1 LDESDPTAGKAGDAP
16 IIRPARA
23 GDFESLGR
31 ITAARYGGEPGAHAA
46 ALERFP
52 EGAGEGRSLLL
63 AAEIDG
69 MAVGVGKCRYFARDA
84 DAPPDTGPE
93 GWYLA
98 GVVIDER
105 YRRRGIGRRLTTARL
120 EWIAARADAAY
131 YFTNARNAASI
142 ALHREFGFE
151 EITRR
156 FTLPHATFEGGEGI
170 LFGVRFAPRG

>member
-1 LDESDPTAGKAGDAP
+1 MPAPSDSSALPGGPADGEP

-31 ITAARYGGEPGAHAA
+31 IAAARYGGDARAHAA

-52 EGAGEGRSLLL
+52 GGAGKGRSLLL
-63 AAEIDG
+63 AAEMDG
-69 MAVGVGKCRYFARDA
+69 AAVGFGKCRYFERAD

-98 GVVIDER
+98 GVVVGER
-105 YRRRGIGRRLTTARL
+105 YRRRGIGRRLTAARL
-120 EWIAARADAAY
+120 QWIAARADVAY
-131 YFTNARNAASI
+131 YFANARNAASI

-151 EITRR
+151 EISRR
-156 FTLPHATFEGGEGI
+156 FRLPGATFDVVACR
-170 LFGVRFAPRG
+170 LL